1 MANYKL
7 PPRQKM
13 INLLYIILIAM
24 LAINIS
30 SDVLDGF
37 HTASRDMEANVKALK
52 GYNGALMKLAAQK
65 GNGSLA
71 EELYSEATRLTG
83 PDGGAESGTE
93 SGNGQEQPDGKRH
106 GCR

>member
-65 GNGSLA
+65 GNGSPGRRTVFG
-71 EELYSEATRLTG
+71 SNPTDR